1 MSLLTL
7 FFSLLAIT
15 NPLGNTAIFVSM
27 TQGLKRKDLMKICLR
42 TGISVFVVLV
52 LSAFIGLSVLH
63 LIGVKMSA
71 FEFASGLIL
80 IKIGFCM
87 FSGSVDESSYNSE
100 EHERDMSG
108 CAIVPLTIPF
118 FAGPGAIAAV
128 IHFSNNVSYS
138 LIELMGFFAVVL
150 IISMIITGCMLAT
163 TVEYFQG
170 FIRRKAVVGV
180 VTRVFGLL
188 VIAIGSE
195 MLLVGLQA
203 FLK

>member
-15 NPLGNTAIFVSM
+15 NPIGNTAIFVSI
-27 TQGLKRKDLMKICLR
+27 TQGLKRQDLIKVCLR
-42 TGISVFVVLV
+42 TGISVFIVLV
-52 LSAFIGLSVLH
+52 ISAFIGLLVLH
-63 LIGVKMSA
+63 IIGVTLSA
-71 FEFASGLIL
+71 FEFASGMIL

-87 FSGSVDESSYNSE
+87 FSGSLDQSSYNSD
-100 EHERDMSG
+100 EHDRDMAG
-108 CAIVPLTIPF
+108 CAIVPLAIPF

-128 IHFSNNVSYS
+128 IHFTNSMSYS
-138 LIELMGFFAVVL
+138 LMNVIGLVAVVL
-150 IISMIITGCMLAT
+150 IMSMIITGCMLTT

-170 FIRRKAVVGV
+170 IMRRKSVIGV

-188 VIAIGSE
+188 VVAIGSE
-195 MLLVGLQA
+195 MLLEGLQA